1 MRESGTLQRAIPTR
15 ALSMSLERLLR
26 HQISRPIEKA
36 DCDKH
41 RAAAILPLLVNS
53 FQRAAKTDKL
63 LAGIGFG
70 PNVENDISW
79 KRTQIQ
85 FLPEP
90 PGQWSIIH
98 LHALNCRRI

>member
-1 MRESGTLQRAIPTR
+1 MGESGALQRAVPAP
-15 ALSMSLERLLR
+15 ALSMSLERFFR
-26 HQISRPIEKA
+26 HQISRPIEKT
-36 DCDKH
+36 DRDKH
-41 RAAAILPLLVNS
+41 RPSAVLPLLVNS